1 VSDVSDERGSVTA
14 FVVIFTVTLVF
25 VAGLVVDGGYLL
37 AAKREANHAAE
48 QAARAGAQRLAVEG
62 LRGGGDHVLNREGAV
77 AAAQS
82 YLGRAGYTG
91 TARAEGD
98 AVVVTVSVSQDM
110 AILGVGG
117 IGTMTV
123 TGHARARNV
132 RGVEQGET

>member
-1 VSDVSDERGSVTA
+1 MTDERGSVTA

-37 AAKREANHAAE
+37 AAKREANNAAE
-48 QAARAGAQRLAVEG
+48 QAARTGAQHLAVEAF
-62 LRGGGDHVLNREGAV
+62 RGGGDQVLNQDEAV
-77 AAAQS
+77 AAAES
-82 YLGRAGYTG
+82 YLARAGYTG
-91 TARAEGD
+91 TASAEGD
-98 AVVVTVSVSQDM
+98 AVVVTVNVDQDM

-123 TGHARARNV
+123 TGEARARNV